1 MISKITNPKKNKI
14 RLILLLLLIC
24 FSNCKDEPIDGT
36 FTDSDNDG
44 IYNVIDNCPY
54 ISNPGQ
60 ADINSDGIGDLCS
73 DIDGV
78 GLLDMAF
85 LRHQRDKRKSCEC
98 YKVFQ
103 LPWLCVARVLCY
115 DASNLGCDGKGR

>member
-1 MISKITNPKKNKI
+1 MISKITKPKKNKI

-44 IYNVIDNCPY
+44 IYDVIDNCPY

-60 ADINSDGIGDLCS
+60 E
-73 DIDGV
+73 
-78 GLLDMAF
+78 DMAMTMMMAYWTCMTIV
-85 LRHQRDKRKSCEC
+85 QI
-98 YKVFQ
+98 
-103 LPWLCVARVLCY
+103 
-115 DASNLGCDGKGR
+115 